1 MCWLRAWGQIF
12 LPVFLSLF
20 FIQLLISFS
29 EDHFSHISRQRGKQ
43 RSKSLDDACT
53 IKKNCQLCT
62 EDKKCFWCSEE
73 STCKKMCFPNF
84 GCQFSSV
91 YWANCRVDMFGFLMI
106 LLIIILITAFVWYF
120 CICQYVHFL
129 LSKNALGDNITEE
142 NVKLIIRK
150 GPHVASAVMRKVQEY
165 LMPVEESVDE
175 ATKSGQA

>member
-29 EDHFSHISRQRGKQ
+29 EDHFSHVSRQRGKQ

-91 YWANCRVDMFGFLMI
+91 YWANCREL
-106 LLIIILITAFVWYF
+106 
-120 CICQYVHFL
+120 
-129 LSKNALGDNITEE
+129 
-142 NVKLIIRK
+142 
-150 GPHVASAVMRKVQEY
+150 
-165 LMPVEESVDE
+165 ESVFLEDQPHFIFTV
-175 ATKSGQA
+175 ALLLTMMNR

>member
-29 EDHFSHISRQRGKQ
+29 EDHFSHVSRQRGKQ

-120 CICQYVHFL
+120 CICQTRVCVPGRPATFYIH
-129 LSKNALGDNITEE
+129 
-142 NVKLIIRK
+142 R
-150 GPHVASAVMRKVQEY
+150 GPTADY
-165 LMPVEESVDE
+165 DE
-175 ATKSGQA
+175 